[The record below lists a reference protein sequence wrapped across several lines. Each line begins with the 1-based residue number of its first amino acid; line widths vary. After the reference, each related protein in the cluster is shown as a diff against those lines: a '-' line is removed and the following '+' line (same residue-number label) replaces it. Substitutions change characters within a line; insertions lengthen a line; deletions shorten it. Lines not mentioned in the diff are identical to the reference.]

1 MLYRLLGLLIAA
13 IITYTGWVCIGVP
26 RFGPQLT
33 GSFLL
38 CFGLS
43 SISIQLYVW
52 IEQIMNNNPFE
63 SVSEANIDEDRL

>member
-13 IITYTGWVCIGVP
+13 IITYTGWVCIGIP

-43 SISIQLYVW
+43 SISIHLYIW

-63 SVSEANIDEDRL
+63 DDEDIDEDRL